1 MKKKFV
7 RVMLFGALALATS
20 TAVTSCKDYDDD
32 VKNLQEQIDKITSNN
47 PVSAENMKA
56 AIEEAKSA
64 LQTKIDAITAT
75 SNANKSDI
83 DALKDKAEKLQQLVD
98 GKADA
103 SEIAK
108 LTEEI
113 NQLSKKIDDA
123 NAELKADLEGQITVV
138 QDELAETNKKLEQ
151 ANAEHATKEELK
163 ALETKVSELSQELT
177 RVTEAL
183 NLAIDANAQNIVKLQ
198 QQLSRLSEVEGK
210 VFVLEQFE
218 KEVTAFLGTTTKDY
232 RSIIDF
238 VDAKLAE
245 YTKSTLDPAIQKA
258 LQDAVESDGTVNKY
272 VSSAIETLKA
282 ELMVEI
288 SAVSNDLATTNTKLE
303 ELTKDYD
310 AFIVKYNANYVE
322 VFQRLADLEQW
333 KLQIARQLPLLEGGI
348 SANADQITAAFNKIS
363 SIQEQLGSYATT
375 SEMNELIDQTELNL
389 KSFVNNKVTA
399 INSSIEEVKTDLA
412 KLNLDVDAIGK
423 ILQNVVYI
431 PSSADGTE
439 EFISFYAKT
448 KADGDYGIVS
458 KSENVKVRFRVSP
471 ASAIK
476 TDKDLDSYVIGFD
489 GQKYTRSVSA
499 FQYVSAKVVEDGVI
513 EVTMKAGNAE
523 GSQAVALTI
532 DSKDA
537 VAANDKYSSPYKTSI
552 TSNYF
557 PVEMSTYYLSDAK
570 VVLAQNEELDKDIIY
585 DDNTSKVDYSK
596 AGKIQLGVFT
606 SKSAIDWGTAEYKDL
621 SKFEGCVDFSKFSMD
636 YAITNVEKL
645 QIDKAGTVTL
655 KQYGLPSYLEDS
667 NTGVVSAAAKS
678 TSYYL
683 AGKNKSTTLGTVTI
697 TFNKKTATVTYEDI
711 KLAWSKE
718 ARTKELAT
726 STIYNDPKVLITKS
740 EFEQLTGKATVGTE
754 NVKFQI
760 DGDTHTLKVYVAPN
774 ATAGTYEIEAVYSS
788 DEREIT
794 VKEKVII
801 ADPKFDNL
809 QKDDHF
815 WTSDNFVKLTPT
827 FDTTTK
833 PSTINL
839 SFDLSKL
846 FIEYDKTKKAIEDMG
861 GVVKLDVEKNGA
873 EGLDYNVPPTLKYD
887 KEQYVAGTKQPQIIA
902 TITFGNK
909 EYTKIVG
916 TIDMTDL
923 SGTWTAPATRAIVLS
938 DKNITYDISKGFVW
952 KDKDNR
958 TMWKDGALVKTDFA
972 SSVDNPLAFYGLSE
986 PTYEFV
992 DESGKKVETKYL
1004 EFNTESSNKVQF
1016 TKTGQDFEFVK
1027 DEVIY
1032 VKVIAESRWGEIA
1045 DYNSNNIIKL
1055 TIPAKK

>member
-1 MKKKFV
+1 
-7 RVMLFGALALATS
+7 MLFGALALATS

-232 RSIIDF
+232 RSIMDF

-245 YTKSTLDPAIQKA
+245 YTKSTLDPVIRKA

-333 KLQIARQLPLLEGGI
+333 KLQIARQLPLLEGSI
-348 SANADQITAAFNKIS
+348 SANADQITAAFNKILE
-363 SIQEQLGSYATT
+363 IQGQLGSFATT
-375 SEMNELIDQTELNL
+375 SEMNGLIDQTKLNL
-389 KSFVNNKVTA
+389 KSYVNNEVTA
-399 INSSIEEVKTDLA
+399 INSSIEEVKADLA

-431 PSSADGTE
+431 PSSMDGTE
-439 EFISFYAKT
+439 EFISFYAKQN
-448 KADGDYGIVS
+448 KEADYEIVS
-458 KSENVKVRFRVSP
+458 KSENIKVRFRVSP

-476 TDKDLDSYVIGFD
+476 TNTDLEDYVIGFD
-489 GQKYTRSVSA
+489 GQLYTRSASA
-499 FQYVSAKVVEDGVI
+499 FEFVSAKVLEAGVI
-513 EVTMKAGNAE
+513 EVTMKAGDAV
-523 GSQAVALTI
+523 GSQSVALTI
-532 DSKDA
+532 DSKNA
-537 VAANDKYSSPYKTSI
+537 VGNDDYSSPYKTSI

-570 VVLAQNEELDKDIIY
+570 VALTDAGVQNGGIIY
-585 DDNTSKVDYSK
+585 DDNTSKLDYSK
-596 AGKIQLGVFT
+596 VGNIQLGVFT
-606 SKSAIDWGTAEYKDL
+606 SEASIEWGAPTYKDL
-621 SKFEGCVDFSKFSMD
+621 SQFAGCVDFSKFSME
-636 YAITNVEKL
+636 YTVTNTDKL
-645 QIDKAGTVTL
+645 QIDKAGIVTL
-655 KQYGLPSYLEDS
+655 KKYGVPSYLETP
-667 NTGVVSAAAKS
+667 NTGIVSAFAKS
-678 TSYYL
+678 TAYYL
-683 AGKNKSTTLGTVTI
+683 VGGNSATDLGTVTI
-697 TFNKKTATVTYEDI
+697 TFKKKTATVAYEDI
-711 KLAWSKE
+711 KLAWAKD

-740 EFEQLTGKATVGTE
+740 EFEQLTGKATVGTT
-754 NVKFQI
+754 NVKFVV
-760 DGDTHTLKVYVAPN
+760 DNDTHTLKVEIAEKAP
-774 ATAGTYEIEAVYSS
+774 AGTYNIEAVYSS

-801 ADPKFDNL
+801 ADPKFDN
-809 QKDDHF
+809 F
-815 WTSDNFVKLTPT
+815 WTSDNFVILTPT
-827 FDTTTK
+827 FDQTDK

-839 SFDLSKL
+839 NFDLSKL
-846 FIEYDKTKKAIEDMG
+846 FTNYDEVKEAIEDMG
-861 GVVKLDVEKNGA
+861 GVVKLDVVKNGA
-873 EGLDYNVPPTLKYD
+873 KGLDYSSPTTLKYD
-887 KEQYVAGTKQPQIIA
+887 KTAYEAGAKQPQIVA
-902 TITFGNK
+902 TITFGGK

-923 SGTWTAPATRAIVLS
+923 SGTWTAPTTRAIVLS
-938 DKNITYDISKGFVW
+938 DKNITYDISEGFVW

-958 TMWKDGALVKTDFA
+958 IMWKDGAVVKDAFA
-972 SSVDNPLAFYGLSE
+972 EDVDPLKFYGLSE

-992 DESGKKVETKYL
+992 DKDGKKIETVYL
-1004 EFNTESSNKVQF
+1004 EFVENSPNKVQF
-1016 TKTGQDFEFVK
+1016 AVGQDFEFFK

-1045 DYNSNNIIKL
+1045 NYNSNNIIKL

>member
-163 ALETKVSELSQELT
+163 ALETKVSELSQELI

-210 VFVLEQFE
+210 IFVLEQFE

-232 RSIIDF
+232 RSIMDF

-245 YTKSTLDPAIQKA
+245 YTKSTLDPVIRKA

-333 KLQIARQLPLLEGGI
+333 KLQIARQLPLLEASI
-348 SANADQITAAFNKIS
+348 SANADQITAAFNKILE
-363 SIQEQLGSYATT
+363 IQGQLGSFATT
-375 SEMNELIDQTELNL
+375 SEMNGLIDQTKLNL
-389 KSFVNNKVTA
+389 KSYVNNEVTA
-399 INSSIEEVKTDLA
+399 INSSIEEVKADLA

-431 PSSADGTE
+431 PSSMDGTE
-439 EFISFYAKT
+439 EFISFYAKQN
-448 KADGDYGIVS
+448 KEADYKIVS
-458 KSENVKVRFRVSP
+458 KSENIKVRFRVSP

-476 TDKDLDSYVIGFD
+476 TNTDLEDYVIGFD
-489 GQKYTRSVSA
+489 GQLYTRSASA
-499 FQYVSAKVVEDGVI
+499 FEFVSAKVLEAGVI
-513 EVTMKAGNAE
+513 EVTMKAGDAV
-523 GSQAVALTI
+523 GSQSVALTI
-532 DSKDA
+532 DSKNA
-537 VAANDKYSSPYKTSI
+537 VGNDDYSSPYKTSI

-570 VVLAQNEELDKDIIY
+570 VALTDAGVQNGGIIY
-585 DDNTSKVDYSK
+585 DDNTSKLDYSK
-596 AGKIQLGVFT
+596 VGNIQLGVFT
-606 SKSAIDWGTAEYKDL
+606 SEASIEWGAPTYKDL
-621 SKFEGCVDFSKFSMD
+621 SQFAGCVDFSKFSME
-636 YAITNVEKL
+636 YTVTNTDKL
-645 QIDKAGTVTL
+645 QIDKAGIVTL
-655 KQYGLPSYLEDS
+655 KKYGVPSYLETP
-667 NTGVVSAAAKS
+667 NTGIVSAFAKS
-678 TSYYL
+678 TAYYL
-683 AGKNKSTTLGTVTI
+683 VGGNSATDLGTVTI
-697 TFNKKTATVTYEDI
+697 TFKKKTATVAYEDI
-711 KLAWSKE
+711 KLAWAKD
-718 ARTKELAT
+718 ARTKVLAT

-740 EFEQLTGKATVGTE
+740 EFEQLTGKATVGTT
-754 NVKFQI
+754 NVKFVV
-760 DGDTHTLKVYVAPN
+760 DNDTHTLKVEIAEKAP
-774 ATAGTYEIEAVYSS
+774 AGTYNIEAVYSS

-815 WTSDNFVKLTPT
+815 WTSDNFVILTPT
-827 FDTTTK
+827 FDQTDK

-839 SFDLSKL
+839 NFDLSKL
-846 FIEYDKTKKAIEDMG
+846 FTNYDEVKEAIEDMG
-861 GVVKLDVEKNGA
+861 GVVKLDVVKNGA
-873 EGLDYNVPPTLKYD
+873 KGLDYSSPTTLKYD
-887 KEQYVAGTKQPQIIA
+887 KTAYEAGAKQPQIVA
-902 TITFGNK
+902 TITFGGK

-923 SGTWTAPATRAIVLS
+923 SGTWTAPTTRAIVLS
-938 DKNITYDISKGFVW
+938 DKNITYDISEGFVW

-958 TMWKDGALVKTDFA
+958 IMWKDGAVVKDAFA
-972 SSVDNPLAFYGLSE
+972 EDVDPLKFYGLSE

-992 DESGKKVETKYL
+992 DKDGKKIETVYL
-1004 EFNTESSNKVQF
+1004 EFVENSPNKVQF
-1016 TKTGQDFEFVK
+1016 AVGQDFEFFK

-1045 DYNSNNIIKL
+1045 NYNSNNIIKL

>member
-1 MKKKFV
+1 M
-7 RVMLFGALALATS
+7 
-20 TAVTSCKDYDDD
+20 
-32 VKNLQEQIDKITSNN
+32 
-47 PVSAENMKA
+47 
-56 AIEEAKSA
+56 
-64 LQTKIDAITAT
+64 
-75 SNANKSDI
+75 
-83 DALKDKAEKLQQLVD
+83 EKP
-98 GKADA
+98 DA

-232 RSIIDF
+232 RSIMDF

-245 YTKSTLDPAIQKA
+245 YTKSTLDPVIRKA

-333 KLQIARQLPLLEGGI
+333 KLQIARQLPLLEGSI
-348 SANADQITAAFNKIS
+348 SANADQITAAFNKILE
-363 SIQEQLGSYATT
+363 IQGQLGSFATT
-375 SEMNELIDQTELNL
+375 SEMNGLIDQTKLNL
-389 KSFVNNKVTA
+389 KSYVNNEVTA
-399 INSSIEEVKTDLA
+399 INSSIEEVKADLA

-431 PSSADGTE
+431 PSSMDGTE
-439 EFISFYAKT
+439 EFISFYAKQN
-448 KADGDYGIVS
+448 KEADYEIVS
-458 KSENVKVRFRVSP
+458 KSENIKVRFRVSP

-476 TDKDLDSYVIGFD
+476 TNTDLEDYVIGFD
-489 GQKYTRSVSA
+489 GQLYTRSASA
-499 FQYVSAKVVEDGVI
+499 FEFVSAKVLEAGVI
-513 EVTMKAGNAE
+513 EVTMKAGDAV
-523 GSQAVALTI
+523 GSQSVALTI
-532 DSKDA
+532 DSKNA
-537 VAANDKYSSPYKTSI
+537 VGNDDYSSPYKTSI

-570 VVLAQNEELDKDIIY
+570 VALTDAGVQNGGIIY
-585 DDNTSKVDYSK
+585 DDNTSKLDYSK
-596 AGKIQLGVFT
+596 VGNIQLGVFT
-606 SKSAIDWGTAEYKDL
+606 SEASIEWGAPTYKDL
-621 SKFEGCVDFSKFSMD
+621 SQFAGCVDFSKFSME
-636 YAITNVEKL
+636 YTVTNTDKL
-645 QIDKAGTVTL
+645 QIDKAGIVTL
-655 KQYGLPSYLEDS
+655 KKYGVPSYLETP
-667 NTGVVSAAAKS
+667 NTGIVSAFAKS
-678 TSYYL
+678 TAYYL
-683 AGKNKSTTLGTVTI
+683 VGGNSATDLGTVTI
-697 TFNKKTATVTYEDI
+697 TFKKKTATVAYEDI
-711 KLAWSKE
+711 KLAWAKD

-740 EFEQLTGKATVGTE
+740 EFEQLTGKATVGTT
-754 NVKFQI
+754 NVKFVV
-760 DGDTHTLKVYVAPN
+760 DNDTHTLKVEIAEKAP
-774 ATAGTYEIEAVYSS
+774 AGTYNIEAVYSS

-815 WTSDNFVKLTPT
+815 WTSDNFVILTPT
-827 FDTTTK
+827 FDQTDK

-839 SFDLSKL
+839 NFDLSKL
-846 FIEYDKTKKAIEDMG
+846 FTNYDEVKEAIEDMG
-861 GVVKLDVEKNGA
+861 GVVKLDVVKNGA
-873 EGLDYNVPPTLKYD
+873 KGLDYSSPTTLKYD
-887 KEQYVAGTKQPQIIA
+887 KTAYEAGAKQPQIVA
-902 TITFGNK
+902 TITFGGK

-923 SGTWTAPATRAIVLS
+923 SGTWTAPTTRAIVLS
-938 DKNITYDISKGFVW
+938 DKNITYDISEGFVW

-958 TMWKDGALVKTDFA
+958 IMWKDGAVVKDAFA
-972 SSVDNPLAFYGLSE
+972 EDVDPLKFYGLSE

-992 DESGKKVETKYL
+992 DKDGKKIETVYL
-1004 EFNTESSNKVQF
+1004 EFVENSPNKVQF
-1016 TKTGQDFEFVK
+1016 AVGQDFEFFK

-1045 DYNSNNIIKL
+1045 NYNSNNIIKL